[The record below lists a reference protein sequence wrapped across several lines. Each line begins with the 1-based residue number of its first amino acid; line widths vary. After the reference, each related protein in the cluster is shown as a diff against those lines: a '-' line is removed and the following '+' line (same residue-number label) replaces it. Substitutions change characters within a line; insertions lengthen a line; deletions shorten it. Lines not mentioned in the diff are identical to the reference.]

1 LKVAGS
7 VGRVRAVSDGAKQ
20 TPAVNGSQVMAAG
33 FAAAAAAFFTSRFGV
48 AGTLLGAALTAMI
61 ITGGSAILRAYLET
75 LTGNVRKVPRK
86 IRARREQR
94 KAERYAEPETLQE
107 RPDLRDNFA
116 GRMRAA
122 LDWFSHLP
130 PLTRHSILVKG
141 LIAAAVAFVIGMG
154 AVFVVERG
162 IGNSLSCGLWANC
175 PEGAT
180 PGIHLSGDR
189 DAGARSTL
197 SFGRARTEAAPT
209 YEGRDPAYQQ
219 NGLQQDGL
227 QQNGLQQNGLQQNGL
242 QQNRSYEQQQAPDYQ
257 RPTPSDDEP
266 ARGLLQ
272 PDQPVEEDPVQPEPP
287 SSASPVPEEASP
299 PAQRDIPSRASP
311 APSQ

>member
-1 LKVAGS
+1 
-7 VGRVRAVSDGAKQ
+7 
-20 TPAVNGSQVMAAG
+20 VMAAG
-33 FAAAAAAFFTSRFGV
+33 FAAAAAAFVTSRFGV
-48 AGTLLGAALTAMI
+48 AGSLLGAALTAMI

-75 LTGNVRKVPRK
+75 VTGNVRKVPRRF
-86 IRARREQR
+86 RARREQR

-130 PLTRHSILVKG
+130 PLTRRPILVKG

-162 IGNSLSCGLWANC
+162 IGNSLSCGLWAKC

-180 PGIHLSGDR
+180 PGIHLGGDR

-209 YEGRDPAYQQ
+209 YEGRDPAY
-219 NGLQQDGL
+219 

-266 ARGLLQ
+266 ARGILQ
-272 PDQPVEEDPVQPEPP
+272 PDRPVEEDPVQPEPP

-299 PAQRDIPSRASP
+299 PAQRDTPSRASP
-311 APSQ
+311 APSP

>member
-1 LKVAGS
+1 
-7 VGRVRAVSDGAKQ
+7 
-20 TPAVNGSQVMAAG
+20 MAAG
-33 FAAAAAAFFTSRFGV
+33 FAAAAAAFVTSRFGV

-75 LTGNVRKVPRK
+75 VTGNVRKVPRRF
-86 IRARREQR
+86 RARREQR

-116 GRMRAA
+116 GRMRGAM
-122 LDWFSHLP
+122 DWFSRLP
-130 PLTRHSILVKG
+130 PLKRRSILVKG
-141 LIAAAVAFVIGMG
+141 LVAAAVAFVIGMG

-180 PGIHLSGDR
+180 PGIHLGGDR

-219 NGLQQDGL
+219 NGL

-266 ARGLLQ
+266 ARGILQ
-272 PDQPVEEDPVQPEPP
+272 PDRPVEEDPVQPESP

-299 PAQRDIPSRASP
+299 PAQRDTPSRASP

>member
-1 LKVAGS
+1 
-7 VGRVRAVSDGAKQ
+7 
-20 TPAVNGSQVMAAG
+20 MAAG
-33 FAAAAAAFFTSRFGV
+33 FAAATAAFVTSRFGV

-61 ITGGSAILRAYLET
+61 ITGGSAILKAYLENV
-75 LTGNVRKVPRK
+75 TGNVRKVPRK
-86 IRARREQR
+86 LRARREQR

-130 PLTRHSILVKG
+130 PLTRRPILVKG

-180 PGIHLSGDR
+180 PGIHLGGDR

-219 NGLQQDGL
+219 NGL

-272 PDQPVEEDPVQPEPP
+272 PDRAVEEDPVQPEPP

-299 PAQRDIPSRASP
+299 PAQRDTPSRASP